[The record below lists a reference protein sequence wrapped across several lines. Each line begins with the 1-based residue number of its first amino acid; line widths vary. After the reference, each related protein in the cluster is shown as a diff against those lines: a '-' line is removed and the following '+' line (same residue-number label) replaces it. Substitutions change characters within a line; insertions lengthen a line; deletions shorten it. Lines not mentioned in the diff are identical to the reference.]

1 MITKLLNYLGD
12 LRSETELLESLNW
25 DGELLAK
32 FHDELTAMLM
42 AAPPNVEKA
51 LFWLQ
56 NTPWECFDDQPI
68 PDDVWPSVYRL
79 IKSAEKS
86 IHSEMTQEHN
96 QITAL
101 PYYKSNPDDESE
113 WN

>member
-12 LRSETELLESLNW
+12 LRSETELLEALNW
-25 DGELLAK
+25 DDGLLSE
-32 FHDELTAMLM
+32 FHDEMSAMLM
-42 AAPPNVEKA
+42 AAPPSVEKA

-68 PDDVWPSVYRL
+68 PEHVWPAVYNL

-86 IHSEMTQEHN
+86 IQAEASQDDAQMA
-96 QITAL
+96 AL
-101 PYYKSNPDDESE
+101 PYYRSNPDDKSD